1 MERDPL
7 PPDRQAARRPAV
19 PALRRGLQALQFLA
33 SRATPVSATAVAR
46 ELGIARSSAYELL
59 SELAAAGFVSHLGE
73 ARRWGLGVAAFEIGS
88 AYLRG
93 QPLELLGT
101 PVVRRLAHTSAQP
114 AVAGSPRGR
123 GGSGDGG
130 VEGGVT
136 AHLGVLHGA
145 QMLYLVKER
154 SGGHGPTLVTDVG
167 VRLPAALT
175 ATGLSL
181 LAGLPAQQV
190 RALFPDRDAFVDR
203 TGRGPRTL
211 PELRTE
217 LAAVGQRGW
226 AVEDGRVSAGTASV
240 AAAAVDHE
248 GRPLAAVGLTVRH
261 LCVTD
266 SCDGLAAVQPYV
278 ADVLDAA
285 ARLTAAIGGRGRSV
299 RLGRTPQ
306 ARSAQ
311 ARSVQARPPQAR
323 SPRAQSSTP

>member
-1 MERDPL
+1 M
-7 PPDRQAARRPAV
+7 
-19 PALRRGLQALQFLA
+19 RRGLQALQFLA

-101 PVVRRLAHTSAQP
+101 PVVRRLAHTAARP
-114 AVAGSPRGR
+114 TVPGAPRG
-123 GGSGDGG
+123 GGSSADGG

-154 SGGHGPTLVTDVG
+154 SGGPGPTLVTDVG

-217 LAAVGQRGW
+217 LAAVEHRGW
-226 AVEDGRVSAGTASV
+226 AVEHGRVSAGTASV

-261 LCVTD
+261 LCSTVD
-266 SCDGLAAVQPYV
+266 CDGLAAVRPYV

-285 ARLTAAIGGRGRSV
+285 ARLTAAIGGRGLSR
-299 RLGRTPQ
+299 RRRTP
-306 ARSAQ
+306 SAG
-311 ARSVQARPPQAR
+311 
-323 SPRAQSSTP
+323 

>member
-1 MERDPL
+1 MDRDPL
-7 PPDRQAARRPAV
+7 QPAPPSARRPAV

-101 PVVRRLAHTSAQP
+101 PVVRRLAHTAARP
-114 AVAGSPRGR
+114 TVAAAPRS
-123 GGSGDGG
+123 GGSADGG

-154 SGGHGPTLVTDVG
+154 SGGPGPTLVTDVG

-211 PELRTE
+211 PELRSE

-226 AVEDGRVSAGTASV
+226 AVEHGRVSAGTASV

-266 SCDGLAAVQPYV
+266 GCDGLAALQPYV

-285 ARLTAAIGGRGRSV
+285 ARLTAAIGGRGRPV
-299 RLGRTPQ
+299 RQGP
-306 ARSAQ
+306 
-311 ARSVQARPPQAR
+311 
-323 SPRAQSSTP
+323 SPRTRP